1 MTVQRWAQNIR
12 ATFTTGSSNVG
23 ILGSLWESWV
33 PGAGRRAGWKMMAPG
48 TAYKRL
54 RSHCHL
60 CCQRAMNI
68 WRRLTATTVNSSCGW
83 DTTPPNMGEAGHCS
97 GYKPRYNSTAVA
109 KCKPSSTLSHR
120 WLSSSTEAHFIHS
133 KVLMFFKMFGFL
145 GFVGFIF
152 WRTIDIIPGGCSK
165 PSFILHVCWKDAVG
179 QQKKFPQVDFRK
191 MHSLK

>member
-1 MTVQRWAQNIR
+1 MIVQRWAQNIR
-12 ATFTTGSSNVG
+12 ATFTTGSRNVV

-33 PGAGRRAGWKMMAPG
+33 PGVGRRAGCRMRAPG

-83 DTTPPNMGEAGHCS
+83 DTTPSNTGEVGHCS

-120 WLSSSTEAHFIHS
+120 WLSPSTEAHFIHS
-133 KVLMFFKMFGFL
+133 KVLISSLKCLDFL
-145 GFVGFIF
+145 GLWGLFFEELLILYLEDVVNLPSFCKFVGKMQLGS
-152 WRTIDIIPGGCSK
+152 R
-165 PSFILHVCWKDAVG
+165 
-179 QQKKFPQVDFRK
+179 KKFPRWISGK
-191 MHSLK
+191 CIL